1 MSRGESFMLKQL
13 KIHKYR
19 KLENMTIELSPG
31 MNIISGTNGTCKTSL
46 LHLVSN
52 SFQAPHKKCQWVKN
66 PSSIDALNRMN
77 DMVNPKVETLTKGDK
92 QYKDPAPNFQGAL
105 YSAIYTNGK
114 KLSFRRHN
122 SKGTRYSVKPYY
134 KPGKK
139 DSLPFCPVI
148 YLGLKRLYPF
158 GQFMDEEH
166 LKNTRNYLPA
176 DNIQQMDSVYKRLT
190 GMEVS
195 QPTPQ
200 AVGSIKRRSDFKT
213 QFEGV
218 DANTISDGEDNLYI
232 ILTALECLKFYTEN
246 IGDAN
251 YKEGIL
257 LIDEF
262 DATLHPS
269 QQINLL
275 RYIENYSIKYHI
287 QVILTTHSLSTIE
300 EALKNKF
307 RVFYLI
313 DNENR
318 VVLMENPDIYKIRMY
333 LYEKTQDDIF
343 ENKNIPIFTE
353 DEEARTILTMLL
365 DYYRDAEEGFRPAR
379 GYFHFVDAKLGSDN
393 LRSIFKDEYLLQTT
407 LGAICVLDGD
417 QMADINHNIICLP
430 GNASPEKFLI
440 EYSQKLYDEDSL
452 FWNKKTVLNAGYS
465 KVYYRDHIKAN
476 VEQIE
481 DEITALAE
489 NGQSTHSIRRKEFKK
504 LFTKEKNFFSM
515 IFKFWLNQSEN
526 RNAIERFYKDLY
538 SMFRKV
544 AQRCGINPNL
554 WTLDSH

>member
-1 MSRGESFMLKQL
+1 MLLIES
-13 KIHKYR
+13 
-19 KLENMTIELSPG
+19 
-31 MNIISGTNGTCKTSL
+31 
-46 LHLVSN
+46 
-52 SFQAPHKKCQWVKN
+52 
-66 PSSIDALNRMN
+66 
-77 DMVNPKVETLTKGDK
+77 
-92 QYKDPAPNFQGAL
+92 
-105 YSAIYTNGK
+105 IYT
-114 KLSFRRHN
+114 KLLTH
-122 SKGTRYSVKPYY
+122 
-134 KPGKK
+134 
-139 DSLPFCPVI
+139 
-148 YLGLKRLYPF
+148 PF

>member
-1 MSRGESFMLKQL
+1 MSRGDSFMLKELQ
-13 KIHKYR
+13 IHKYR
-19 KLENMTIELSPG
+19 KLENMKIDLSSG
-31 MNIISGTNGTCKTSL
+31 VNVISGTNGTCKTSL

-77 DMVNPKVETLTKGDK
+77 DMINPKVETLTKGDK

-105 YSAIYTNGK
+105 YSAVYNNGK
-114 KLSFRRHN
+114 ILSFRRHN
-122 SKGTRYSVKPYY
+122 SKGSRYSVKPYY

-166 LKNTRNYLPA
+166 LKNTKNYLPA
-176 DNIQQMDSVYKRLT
+176 KNIQQMDFIYKTLT

-195 QPTPQ
+195 QPIPQ
-200 AVGSIKRRSDFKT
+200 TVGSIKRRSDFKT
-213 QFEGV
+213 QFEGI

-246 IGDAN
+246 IDDIN

-275 RYIENYSIKYHI
+275 RHIDDYSTKYHI
-287 QVILTTHSLSTIE
+287 QVVLTTHSLSTIE

-307 RVFYLI
+307 KVFYLI
-313 DNENR
+313 DNENNAI
-318 VVLMENPDIYKIRMY
+318 LMEKPDIYKIKMY
-333 LYEKTQDDIF
+333 LYGKTKDDIF

-353 DEEARTILTMLL
+353 DEEARDILTILL
-365 DYYRDAEEGFRPAR
+365 DYYRDTADEFRPAR

-417 QMADINHNIICLP
+417 QNADKSHNIICLP
-430 GNASPEKFLI
+430 GNASPESFLI
-440 EYSQKLYDEDSL
+440 EYSNKLYDEDSS
-452 FWNKKTVLNAGYS
+452 FWRKSTVLNAGYN
-465 KVYYRDHIKAN
+465 KVYYRDHVKTN
-476 VEQIE
+476 VEKIE
-481 DEITALAE
+481 RKIALSAE
-489 NGQSTHSIRRKEFKK
+489 NGKSTHSIRRKEFKK
-504 LFTKEKNFFSM
+504 LFIEEKNFFSM
-515 IFKFWLNQSEN
+515 IFKFWLNQDEN
-526 RNAIERFYKDLY
+526 RNIIETFYRDLY

>member
-1 MSRGESFMLKQL
+1 MLDQL
-13 KIHKYR
+13 EIHKYR
-19 KLENMTIELSPG
+19 KLEDMTIELSPG

-105 YSAIYTNGK
+105 YSAQYTNGK

-166 LKNTRNYLPA
+166 LKNTKNYLPA

-200 AVGSIKRRSDFKT
+200 SVGSIKRRSDFKT
-213 QFEGV
+213 QFAGV

-232 ILTALECLKFYTEN
+232 ILTALECLRFYIEN
-246 IGDAN
+246 IDDVN

-275 RYIENYSIKYHI
+275 RYIEDYSTKYHI
-287 QVILTTHSLSTIE
+287 QIILTTHSLSTIE

-313 DNENR
+313 DNENSAI
-318 VVLMENPDIYKIRMY
+318 LMENPDIYKIRMY

-353 DEEARTILTMLL
+353 DEEARDLLTMLL
-365 DYYRDAEEGFRPAR
+365 DYYRDVEEKFRPVR
-379 GYFHFVDAKLGSDN
+379 GYFHFVDAKLGSNN

-407 LGAICVLDGD
+407 LGAICILDGD
-417 QMADINHNIICLP
+417 QSEDKNHNIICLP

-440 EYSQKLYDEDSL
+440 EYSNKLYNENSL
-452 FWNKKTVLNAGYS
+452 FWKERTVLDAGYG
-465 KVYYRDHIKAN
+465 KVYYRDHIKAT

-481 DEITALAE
+481 NKIASSEE
-489 NGQSTHSIRRKEFKK
+489 NNESTHSCRRRAFKK
-504 LFTKEKNFFSM
+504 LFRNERNFFVM
-515 IFKFWLNQSEN
+515 IFKFWLKQSEN
-526 RNAIERFYKDLY
+526 RNVIEKFYKDFY